1 MQTRIEQAPGLQRRF
16 VALRQSICTSQVT
29 SFPKREI
36 TSFSV
41 SLAGSCAGVNIPGVS
56 KETGGQLGFPAL
68 AEKGGI
74 VKKGVKDDPS
84 TPELLDRLNAM
95 SRGRKII
102 LVVFIIWAIQA
113 IPKWTAA
120 IVADG
125 ETSAAIMTF
134 FITPR

>member
-1 MQTRIEQAPGLQRRF
+1 MGTPL
-16 VALRQSICTSQVT
+16 
-29 SFPKREI
+29 KD
-36 TSFSV
+36 
-41 SLAGSCAGVNIPGVS
+41 
-56 KETGGQLGFPAL
+56 ET
-68 AEKGGI
+68 
-74 VKKGVKDDPS
+74 PS
-84 TPELLDRLNAM
+84 DLKDRLAAM
-95 SRGRKII
+95 SRGKKIV

>member
-1 MQTRIEQAPGLQRRF
+1 MESPTKGDTPPDIKER
-16 VALRQSICTSQVT
+16 
-29 SFPKREI
+29 
-36 TSFSV
+36 
-41 SLAGSCAGVNIPGVS
+41 LA
-56 KETGGQLGFPAL
+56 
-68 AEKGGI
+68 
-74 VKKGVKDDPS
+74 
-84 TPELLDRLNAM
+84 AM
-95 SRGRKII
+95 SRGKKIV